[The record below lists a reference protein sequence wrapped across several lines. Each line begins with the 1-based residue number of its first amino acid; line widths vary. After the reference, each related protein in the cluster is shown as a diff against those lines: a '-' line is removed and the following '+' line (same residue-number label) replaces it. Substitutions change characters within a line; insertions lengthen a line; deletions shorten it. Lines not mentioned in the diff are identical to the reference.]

1 MKMELRNDS
10 LLSNNENK
18 IFFPTKK
25 RRKTK
30 VSVAVTTTNT
40 GPDQNSSQ
48 ETIFFFSLSFF

>member
-1 MKMELRNDS
+1 MELRNDS